1 MRLFLGTTKNQTR
14 LKTNFTYRILRVLA
28 TALVLVVS
36 ATASLSAED
45 ITSQTTENPH
55 FFYTRERTT
64 AFEVQDD
71 STDFE
76 QTKNLAFTVKTNL
89 LYDLATAFN
98 IEVEVPIATRFS
110 ILVDHVY
117 PWWETHNKFCL
128 QVLEF
133 GPEFRFWFTKWDKQS
148 EDKLKGWFAGVYGM
162 TAKYDF
168 QFDTDLDYQ
177 GEFFSAGISGGYVY
191 QPKRFFGKEMHTRL
205 EFSIAAGYLVTD
217 FRHYLPTDDYSLLIR
232 DKYNVGRVSYF
243 GPTKAKISLIVPIM
257 VKNDKR

>member
-1 MRLFLGTTKNQTR
+1 MLSAVLLF
-14 LKTNFTYRILRVLA
+14 
-28 TALVLVVS
+28 VVS
-36 ATASLSAED
+36 FSAPVSAGDNISLASS
-45 ITSQTTENPH
+45 NPN
-55 FFYTRERTT
+55 FFYSRER
-64 AFEVQDD
+64 ADAHEVPQD
-71 STDFE
+71 STIPA
-76 QTKNLAFTVKTNL
+76 QSKNLAFTVKTNL
-89 LYDLATAFN
+89 LYDLATTFN
-98 IEVEVPIATRFS
+98 IEVEVPISTRFS
-110 ILVDHVY
+110 LLVDHVY

-133 GPEFRFWFTKWDKQS
+133 GPEFRYWFTKWDKRS
-148 EDKLKGWFAGVYGM
+148 EEKLKGWFAGVYAM

-168 QFDTDLDYQ
+168 QLDTDIDYQ

-191 QPKRFFGKEMHTRL
+191 QPKRFFGKKMHTRL